1 MINCWK
7 FSIQLACYAYGV
19 RHRSTLAPDKLG
31 SLVPPPP
38 KIPELA
44 KPNPHA
50 RTAKP
55 SKTLK
60 RKHVMQQASLKRLW
74 VRLCRKIE
82 TNTGFWCLPNSII
95 QQIREETGFF

>member
-60 RKHVMQQASLKRLW
+60 RKHVMQQASLRGCGWDFAEKLRLILDFD
-74 VRLCRKIE
+74 VY
-82 TNTGFWCLPNSII
+82 
-95 QQIREETGFF
+95 QIASYNK